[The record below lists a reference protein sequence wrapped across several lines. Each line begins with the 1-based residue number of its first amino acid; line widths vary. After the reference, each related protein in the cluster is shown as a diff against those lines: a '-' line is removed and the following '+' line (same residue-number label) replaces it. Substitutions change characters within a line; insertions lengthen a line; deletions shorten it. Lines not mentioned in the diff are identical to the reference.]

1 MKPSLREKIKES
13 AKDRPYLFFFSSAL
27 LLIILTT
34 AIISSL
40 VWEAFP
46 ALSRTGVVEF
56 FFGTQWGNGK
66 YGIWHFFMGTVWMTA
81 VTMCMAVPLSIFTA
95 IYLSEYAHPR
105 SDT

>member
-40 VWEAFP
+40 VWE
-46 ALSRTGVVEF
+46 LSR
-56 FFGTQWGNGK
+56 
-66 YGIWHFFMGTVWMTA
+66 
-81 VTMCMAVPLSIFTA
+81 L
-95 IYLSEYAHPR
+95 
-105 SDT
+105 